1 MPYDTNNIGSFENK
15 IPDFK
20 LLLQIRALRIR
31 NRIFTENAKC
41 ECEKCIS
48 VLVKYQFVGSLF

>member
-31 NRIFTENAKC
+31 NRNFTEHAEC

-48 VLVKYQFVGSLF
+48 ILV